1 MLITSSFQIGLT
13 AILGPNP
20 SPSQLHDLTL
30 RAQCYYLSRKKSIPI
45 NFDEYKAYLASK
57 SSSTPNQTTE
67 STSTQLESSLQSAT
81 SPSQTTEMANQTA
94 PHQEPEAEQKTAPY
108 PPTFAQIVALI
119 TNNQPI
125 PGIREIPNTLSTVV
139 SEPKLPKRR
148 KPWEKDVP
156 EDVIQGRA
164 GGTFGDHRDEY
175 IKQDLPDA

>member
-1 MLITSSFQIGLT
+1 
-13 AILGPNP
+13 
-20 SPSQLHDLTL
+20 
-30 RAQCYYLSRKKSIPI
+30 LSRKKSIPI
-45 NFDEYKAYLASK
+45 NYDEYKAYLASK
-57 SSSTPNQTTE
+57 SSSTPNQTAE
-67 STSTQLESSLQSAT
+67 STSTQLESSLESAT

-94 PHQEPEAEQKTAPY
+94 PRQEPEAEAEQKTAPY

-164 GGTFGDHRDEY
+164 GGTFGDHRDVY